1 VNGAGTDALRVR
13 FLRQEA
19 SLSLAELARRCR
31 ISSRRLEN
39 IERGDQT
46 PTRAEARAIR
56 LALDPALT
64 SGMSLESLGLASRQ
78 DVG

>member
-1 VNGAGTDALRVR
+1 MNGARTDALQVR
-13 FLRQEA
+13 LLAQEA
-19 SLSLAELARRCR
+19 NLSVAELARRCR

-46 PTRAEARAIR
+46 ATSGQARAIR
-56 LALDPALT
+56 IALDMALT
-64 SGMSLESLGLASRQ
+64 SGSRLESVGLARQ